1 MTDPYD
7 PTRDEQFATALKKK
21 KLRAALDV
29 GGGTLGPLGTGAA
42 ERFRSAVDQQLK
54 REARNRRAGEI
65 TLSDVAAARE
75 QVDPE
80 GDLSDQDVRDA
91 LATAGIDVNELDP

>member
-1 MTDPYD
+1 MSDPYD
-7 PTRDEQFATALKKK
+7 PTDEFSTALKKK

-29 GGGTLGPLGTGAA
+29 GGGTLGPLGTGAVD
-42 ERFRSAVDQQLK
+42 RLRSAVDQQSA
-54 REARNRRAGEI
+54 REASNRAAAAV

-75 QVDPE
+75 EIDPE

-91 LATAGIDVNELDP
+91 LATAGIDVNQLDP